1 MKTMQIVDSMRNISN
16 ILLFISIFTAYIFS
30 PFNVL
35 AIEIDRFEHINTDNG
50 LSQNT
55 ITSLHCD
62 HKGFLWIG
70 TMNGLNRYDG
80 YSFKIFRNRPG
91 LSGSLTHNRIV
102 SIREDAR
109 QFLWIET
116 YDGYYHYFNPQSEN
130 FSTLP
135 KYSVSPEEKF
145 SRINCFLQYTKD
157 AIWLGSSNSGIYLLR
172 FNPQSGTYDEKQFLS
187 RGQYSI
193 SNNNISFIIADSD
206 SNIWIGASNGL
217 NLLKYDDY
225 KKNNFYYQHFFSGM
239 KFISA
244 SSSGDQVWFGTQSNG
259 IQMYN
264 LKTQSFSAHTLKY
277 PQDSNNPVAFIKA
290 TRSGNIVIG
299 NNKLYIIKP
308 GQLPGAGILLDG
320 TQLDKLYEDQQG
332 MLWVTTQNFGVH
344 RVNQNTGANHFF
356 DLTPDNHQ
364 YLSDRERPYFFEDSN
379 QNLWICVHG
388 GGLVLYHPDKEVFNF
403 YRNDPSEPGS
413 ISSNTVMCMTED
425 HNKNLWVGTSLQGG
439 LNKIIIKN
447 QAFTSFQPN
456 NRYDDFVENIVR
468 AIMQDANRNIWV
480 ATKGGD
486 VLVYDQDFKPIRPNV
501 RNPFESKTN
510 PVYNLYALLR
520 DSKGH
525 IWLGSKGDG
534 IAVSKYPVKGIS
546 TDYSKIEW
554 IHYRHK
560 PGDRHSLSD
569 NNIYSLKEDHQG
581 NVWVGTYGG
590 GICCTSLD
598 RYDQLQFRSINT
610 SNSNLSSNQ
619 VRNLFVDS
627 NGNLWVATVFGLN
640 LANLAAALPE
650 TITFRNFI
658 HNPEDKNS
666 LVYNDVVHIQEDSR
680 GALWLG
686 TFGGG
691 INRLTLS
698 KDSTFLFEVFDESM
712 GLCKDEVY
720 GILEDNQGFLW
731 FSTENGLSRFDP
743 KTMSFENFNKS
754 NSLRSNGFSENT
766 CEKMHDGRLLFG
778 HSKGFEVVNPE
789 IIHPRKIQSKV
800 TFTNFQLFNIP
811 VGVNTKG
818 TPLKKSI
825 AYTEN
830 LVLKHKQ
837 SSFSLEYSALNYL
850 DESKIQYAYILEN
863 FDKNWNYV
871 GSDRKATYTNLKPGE
886 YIFKV
891 KAALWN
897 GQWDEN
903 ETSMQIEIL
912 PPWWHSTWAYIVYL
926 TLSILLIFI
935 ASRIILGIYSYRNQ
949 LKIEKAVNEVK
960 LQFFT
965 NISHEIRTPLTLIL
979 GPIED
984 VLSDRSLPEKFKNPL
999 QLMQKNGKRMLH
1011 LLNQLL
1017 DFRKA
1022 QNQKMNL
1029 HIAPVEIGAFAKEIF
1044 ENFQAYAQHKGI
1056 DYRFNNQLPPTSLW
1070 IDPNRMDSVV
1080 FNILS
1085 NAFKNTPKGELISV
1099 TIEESTST
1107 NEVFMK
1113 ISDHGKGIQAKDIPL
1128 LFERYSILSDLN
1140 SSSTGTGIGLHLSNE
1155 IIKLHGGEITVEGNN
1170 PTGST
1175 FIICLKKGNHH
1186 LKENPLIT
1194 IESTK
1199 APTPFIPTPL
1209 SELMPDLPEINK
1221 EEPTQDIKEDRPLLL
1236 LVEDHAQIINYIETT
1251 FEENYQ
1257 LVVAHNGQEGL
1268 DKACECHPDM
1278 IISDVM
1284 MPVMDGIEM
1293 TRTLKS
1299 NFDTCHIPVI
1309 LLTAKIGIDD
1319 QIDGIEAGAEAY
1331 VLKPFNMGVLKSM
1344 VNNLLQQR
1352 KLLLRKYRDKQDVS
1366 ISDLKFT
1373 SRDQEFMDNLVKYIE
1388 NNYGNPE
1395 LTINHLAE
1403 FSCVSRTVFYNKV
1416 KTLTGISPVEFLRQ
1430 IKLKI
1435 AAKMLENGYNVSEA
1449 ALNIGFN
1456 DTRYFSR
1463 QFKELFGESPSQYK
1477 KRHTGIEEINTEE

>member
-1 MKTMQIVDSMRNISN
+1 LRTKQIVDLMRNFSN
-16 ILLFISIFTAYIFS
+16 IRLLFFLFIANIYL
-30 PFNVL
+30 PFNLL

-55 ITSLHCD
+55 VTSLHCD

-80 YSFKIFRNRPG
+80 YSFKIYRNRTG
-91 LSGSLTHNRIV
+91 QSGSLTHNRIV
-102 SIREDAR
+102 SIWEDAR
-109 QFLWIET
+109 HFLWVET
-116 YDGYYHYFNPQSEN
+116 YDGYYHHFNPQSEI

-145 SRINCFLQYTKD
+145 SRINCFLQYTPD
-157 AIWLGSSNSGIYLLR
+157 EIWLGSSNSGVYLLR
-172 FNPQSGTYDEKQFLS
+172 YHPQSGTYDEKQFLS

-193 SNNNISFIIADSD
+193 SNNNISFIIADAD

-239 KFISA
+239 KFTCA
-244 SSSGDQVWFGTQSNG
+244 SSSGNQVWFGTQSNG
-259 IQMYN
+259 IQLYD
-264 LKTQSFSAHTLKY
+264 LKTQSFKTFDLNNS
-277 PQDSNNPVAFIKA
+277 PDSNTPVSVIKA
-290 TRSGNIVIG
+290 TRSGNIVAG
-299 NNKLYIIKP
+299 SNKLYLIKP
-308 GQLPGAGILLDG
+308 GERPGAGISLDG

-344 RVNQNTGANHFF
+344 RVDQLTGANRFF
-356 DLTPDNHQ
+356 DLTPDNYQ

-388 GGLVLYHPDKEVFNF
+388 GGLVLYNPIKEVFHF

-447 QAFTSFQPN
+447 QAFTSIQPN
-456 NRYDDFVENIVR
+456 DRYDDFVENIVR
-468 AIMQDANRNIWV
+468 AIMQDANRNSWI

-486 VLVYDQDFKPIRPNV
+486 VLVYDQNLKLIKPNV

-510 PVYNLYALLR
+510 PVYNLYAMLH

-534 IAVSKYPVKGIS
+534 IAVSKYPVKGPS
-546 TDYSKIEW
+546 TDYSRIEW
-554 IHYRHK
+554 IHYRHN
-560 PGDRHSLSD
+560 PSDPSSISD
-569 NNIYSLKEDHQG
+569 NNIYSLKEDHHG

-590 GICCTSLD
+590 GICCSCLD
-598 RYDQLQFRSINT
+598 QYDQLRFRSVNT

-619 VRNLFVDS
+619 VRNLFIDS
-627 NGNLWVATVFGLN
+627 KGNLWVATVFGLN
-640 LANLAAALPE
+640 QASLSRILPK
-650 TITFRNFI
+650 TINFKNFI

-666 LVYNDVVHIQEDSR
+666 LVYNDVVHIQEDSH

-691 INRLTLS
+691 INRLTLG
-698 KDSTFLFEVFDESM
+698 KDSTFRFEVFDESM
-712 GLCKDEVY
+712 GLSKDEVY
-720 GILEDNQGFLW
+720 GILEDNQGFMW
-731 FSTENGLSRFDP
+731 FSTENGLSRFDA
-743 KTMSFENFNKS
+743 KTLSFENFNKS

-778 HSKGFEVVNPE
+778 HSKGFEVVDPE
-789 IIHPRKIQSKV
+789 IIHPRKIQSRV
-800 TFTNFQLFNIP
+800 TFTNLQLFNIP
-811 VGVNTKG
+811 VGVNTIG

-830 LVLKHKQ
+830 LVLKHNQ

-850 DESKIQYAYILEN
+850 DESKVQYAYILEN

-871 GSDRKATYTNLKPGE
+871 GSDRKATYTNLKPGS

-912 PPWWHSTWAYIVYL
+912 PPWWLSTWAYIVYL
-926 TLSILLIFI
+926 TISILLIFF

-984 VLSDRSLPEKFKNPL
+984 VLSDLTLPEKFRVPL

-1044 ENFQAYAQHKGI
+1044 GNFQAYAQHRGI
-1056 DYRFNNQLPPTSLW
+1056 DYRFDNPLPLTNLW

-1085 NAFKNTPKGELISV
+1085 NAFKNTPKGEIISM
-1099 TIEESTST
+1099 TIEDSGDT
-1107 NEVFMK
+1107 NEVLLK
-1113 ISDHGKGIQAKDIPL
+1113 ITDHGKGIQAKDIPL

-1140 SSSTGTGIGLHLSNE
+1140 SSSSGTGIGLHLSNE
-1155 IIKLHGGEITVEGNN
+1155 IVKLHGGRISVEGNK
-1170 PTGST
+1170 PKGST
-1175 FIICLKKGNHH
+1175 FIVGLKRGNDH
-1186 LKENPLIT
+1186 LKDNPLIT
-1194 IESTK
+1194 IESAN

-1221 EEPTQDIKEDRPLLL
+1221 EGPATGEKEDKPLLL
-1236 LVEDHAQIINYIETT
+1236 LVEDHLQIISYIESA
-1251 FEENYQ
+1251 FEEKYQ
-1257 LVVAHNGQEGL
+1257 IVVAYNGKEGL
-1268 DKACECHPDM
+1268 EKASECHPDM

-1284 MPVMDGIEM
+1284 MPVIDGIEM

-1309 LLTAKIGIDD
+1309 LLTAKTGIDD

-1344 VNNLLQQR
+1344 VHNLLQQR
-1352 KLLLRKYRDKQDVS
+1352 KLLLKKFRDKQDVS

-1388 NNYGNPE
+1388 KNYGNPE

-1477 KRHTGIEEINTEE
+1477 KRHTGIDDVNSEE